1 MYRKTWMEIN
11 LDAIASNVR
20 TIKEY
25 TGKKFIAV
33 LKADAY
39 GCGDIQVARTVIEAG
54 ADMIAVSSLDEA
66 MMLRNEGCK
75 KELLILGATDPA
87 DCETL
92 IQNNISV
99 TAYSTKWVKGIT
111 SRRCQGLR
119 VHLKVETGMN
129 RIGFKDIEEL
139 KKAKGLLMLRGCSLD
154 GIFTHFAKADTD
166 PEFTMKQYE
175 RFAEAVEAMDY
186 PFRWIHCDNSDASL
200 SFKDPVSNA
209 CRIGISLYGISAYKK
224 NLKPALGLYTRIFMV
239 KTLEA
244 GEPIGYGSTYVTKG
258 KEIIA
263 TAPIGY
269 ADGFTRANQG
279 RYVLVNNGLRAKVV
293 GRVCMDQVML
303 KLSEPVPEN
312 SLVEIFGENIP
323 LEEMADE
330 LNTIPYEI
338 MCLISGRVTR
348 VYIKDGKP
356 YEQSNERMSKSL
368 AANS

>member
-1 MYRKTWMEIN
+1 MYRKTWMEID

-39 GCGDIQVARTVIEAG
+39 GCGDTQVARTVLEAG

-66 MMLRNEGCK
+66 MMLRNEGCT
-75 KELLILGATDPA
+75 KELLILGATDPE

-92 IQNNISV
+92 IKNNISV

-111 SRRCQGLR
+111 SRRSSGLR

-154 GIFTHFAKADTD
+154 GIFTHFAKADSD
-166 PEFTMKQYE
+166 PEMTQKQYE
-175 RFAEAVEAMDY
+175 RFAEAVRAMDY
-186 PFRWIHCDNSDASL
+186 PFRWVHCDNSDASL
-200 SFKDPVSNA
+200 SFRDPLSNA
-209 CRIGISLYGISAYKK
+209 CRVGISMYGISAYRDD
-224 NLKPALGLYTRIFMV
+224 LKPALALYTKIFMV

-244 GEPIGYGSTYVTKG
+244 GEPIGYGSTYVTSG

-279 RYVLVNNGLRAKVV
+279 RFVLVNGLKAEVV

-303 KLSEPVPEN
+303 KLPEMVPGGA
-312 SLVEIFGENIP
+312 LTEIFGPHIR
-323 LEEMADE
+323 LEQMAAE
-330 LNTIPYEI
+330 LDTIPYEI

-348 VYIKDGKP
+348 IYVKNGKP
-356 YEQSNERMSKSL
+356 YEESNERMSKSL
-368 AANS
+368 VSGS